1 MRRFLCA
8 ALILLCAGS
17 VNAQM
22 LQAIVAGSS
31 SVPSHTIQFTAL
43 AGGTVGGSPL
53 AGSGTY
59 SGTAPSS
66 ISTATWTGCGGGAS
80 TVAGFSAGAGTWS
93 ATFTVPPSSG
103 AGCTIAIA
111 DNLGDTATSP
121 GVTIS
126 SGGTI
131 AFTSL
136 TNNQAGTQAA
146 LVGTYTGAAPSGL
159 GSQSWGVGT
168 GCAGTPA
175 VTSFVAT
182 GGTITANIATLATGN
197 IGCTFTATGTGS
209 NTDGPK
215 TVTSVVYGGG
225 VALVAHA
232 HIPGSTVGG
241 TTGALRTT
249 GSTFEVKV
257 VCNYAAASVP
267 TTSDSLTNT
276 WTPLNIGTSGEAWVR
291 FYYVANPTVG
301 TAQTFS
307 TTGTSLATA
316 SIIMTFSG
324 VAVSPFDQ
332 QPGGNGSASTSP
344 GTAFAITPA
353 NPNSLILAGM
363 SGGSF
368 TTSATIDS
376 GMLMPEAFIP
386 YSGSVNEGCGMAY
399 IVQSGGPAS
408 INPIW
413 TIVSAAWGAV
423 AAVFHP

>member
-8 ALILLCAGS
+8 TLISLCAGS

-66 ISTATWTGCGGGAS
+66 ISTATWTGCGGGSS

-103 AGCTIAIA
+103 SGCTIAIA

-126 SGGTI
+126 AGGTI
-131 AFTSL
+131 TFTSL

-168 GCAGTPA
+168 GCSGTPA

-182 GGTITANIATLATGN
+182 GGNITANIATLATGN

-215 TVTSVVYGGG
+215 TVTSVVFGSGI
-225 VALVAHA
+225 ALVAHA

-241 TTGALRTT
+241 TSGALRTT
-249 GSTFEVKV
+249 GSTFLSKV
-257 VCNYAAASVP
+257 VCNFSGAVVP
-267 TTSDSLTNT
+267 TTSDSLFNS
-276 WTPLNIGTSGEAWVR
+276 WTPGSIGTSGEAWAR
-291 FYYVANPTVG
+291 IYYVANPTVG

-307 TTGTSLATA
+307 TTGTALASA

-324 VAVSPFDQ
+324 VATSPFDNQ
-332 QPGGNGSASTSP
+332 ATNGGSSTSP
-344 GTAFAITPA
+344 GVGAFTPS

-363 SGGSF
+363 SAGLN

-376 GMLMPEAFIP
+376 GLLMPEAFIP
-386 YSGSVNEGCGMAY
+386 YSASVNEGCGMAY
-399 IVQSGGPAS
+399 IVQGAAAS
-408 INPIW
+408 INPVW
-413 TIVSAAWGAV
+413 TIVSASWGAV
-423 AAVFHP
+423 AAWFHP